1 MPRGPWPTRNVAAAL
16 VAPSMTVTLWPKLF
30 VTYIL
35 FVVGFTARALQLL
48 PVRTVA
54 TTVLAAPSIT
64 VTEFS
69 PELATYTRL
78 VSGLTAMASGPA
90 PVLMVAMAVR
100 VFPSMTAT
108 ELLLWLTT

>member
-1 MPRGPWPTRNVAAAL
+1 
-16 VAPSMTVTLWPKLF
+16 MTVTLWPKLF

-54 TTVLAAPSIT
+54 AIVAVAPSIT

-78 VSGLTAMASGPA
+78 VSGLTAMPSGPA
-90 PVLMVAMAVR
+90 PTFTVAMTVR
-100 VFPSMTAT
+100 VLPSMTVT
-108 ELLLWLTT
+108 ELLLWLMT